1 MLTEIENLCSCAES
15 SLNAVSKKELH
26 GKPALAAVLLPLL
39 EEFLNV
45 PIIGILV
52 IIPTKP

>member
-15 SLNAVSKKELH
+15 SLNAVNKKELH

-39 EEFLNV
+39 EECCNLGMKLQGYEAS
-45 PIIGILV
+45 PLS
-52 IIPTKP
+52 

>member
-1 MLTEIENLCSCAES
+1 MLTEIENLRSCAES
-15 SLNAVSKKELH
+15 SLNAVNEKELH

-39 EEFLNV
+39 EEFLTI
-45 PIIGILV
+45 PTIGILV